1 MTTVPAPLH
10 DREMSLA
17 TIADLI
23 DKAAELITKYDLQRG
38 EYWQGSM
45 TLPYAEGVPL
55 DVIGAVAVAM
65 GITDPDEV
73 ERLVDGSP
81 FYNATRHAT
90 EQNNPHPAI
99 LELVARLGLADVP
112 DLMIW
117 SDSQS
122 THQAVTVLR
131 AVAAA
136 MRIEVQAG

>member
-10 DREMSLA
+10 DREMLLA
-17 TIADLI
+17 EIADLI
-23 DKAAELITKYDLQRG
+23 DKAAERIAKCDLQRG
-38 EYWQGSM
+38 EYWRDSM

-55 DVIGAVAVAM
+55 DVIGAVAVSM
-65 GITDPDEV
+65 GITDPDDV

-81 FYNATRHAT
+81 YYSPTRHTT
-90 EQNNPHPAI
+90 EQNDPHPAI
-99 LELVARLGLADVP
+99 TELVRRLGLADVP

-122 THQAVTVLR
+122 SHQAVTALR